1 MFRTEW
7 SRDRRADGFSGHVR
21 LRTPTSF
28 RVVAIDKPSKKQER
42 LLPRTCVTLSRNAT
56 PFATTGGN
64 PRSGNRRRLCLV
76 RCKGNHVDAT
86 ETCLSS
92 ITLAH
97 YETEKLGQ
105 ATSAK
110 TRPPLF
116 RQPRIQIHDCARI
129 LGLAQRPG
137 QRFRTQVF
145 PCPPVS
151 SIVDEQSVEI
161 STSGNGLQQNRHV
174 FSQLEGQRGERR
186 IAPSAAEK

>member
-110 TRPPLF
+110 TRPPSSVNREFKLTTVHGSSDSHKGLDKDF
-116 RQPRIQIHDCARI
+116 ELRSFPAPLSPRSMMNNRW
-129 LGLAQRPG
+129 
-137 QRFRTQVF
+137 RFPRAGMGCNKTGMSF
-145 PCPPVS
+145 LNS
-151 SIVDEQSVEI
+151 KD
-161 STSGNGLQQNRHV
+161 
-174 FSQLEGQRGERR
+174 RGGSE
-186 IAPSAAEK
+186 E